1 MKVKQ
6 IVGEAGQGGP
16 SNQGAQGFGNPNTK
30 YTVAPDNG
38 TATPAGQEKM
48 ITLVPVGAPTGNGTQ
63 PVQGQITVQA
73 NAVDL
78 TDPNNP
84 VIDPKALQ
92 GNQQPQTQQPNAL
105 ANKTVSVGLGEE
117 PNEDVLAGGS
127 GLETKPDRLN
137 TFSISLQGD
146 RPAALMGGRGPQPIT
161 SSPKWPT
168 LTPQIEAKL
177 KTQSFDVV
185 YLKVNGKLIPAAS
198 GGGMLYVGSQDY
210 PSLTSGTAQT
220 NQPLQQEEQGDSPL
234 SRIAHLA
241 GIK

>member
-6 IVGEAGQGGP
+6 IIGEAPGGP
-16 SNQGAQGFGNPNTK
+16 SNQGPKGFGNPDTK
-30 YTVAPDNG
+30 YTVAPDTGNP
-38 TATPAGQEKM
+38 TPAGQEKM
-48 ITLVPVGAPTGNGTQ
+48 ITLVPAGSPVTPGT
-63 PVQGQITVQA
+63 PVQGAITVA
-73 NAVDL
+73 ASAVDL
-78 TDPNNP
+78 TDPNHP

-105 ANKTVSVGLGEE
+105 ANKTVSVGLGEQ
-117 PNEDVLAGGS
+117 PNEDMLAGGT

-137 TFSISLQGD
+137 TFPVSLQRGK
-146 RPAALMGGRGPQPIT
+146 PAALMGGRGPQPIT
-161 SSPKWPT
+161 SSPKWAK
-168 LTPQIEAKL
+168 LTPEIEAKL

-210 PSLTSGTAQT
+210 PSLTVMPSQGT
-220 NQPLQQEEQGDSPL
+220 QPLQQEEQGDSPL